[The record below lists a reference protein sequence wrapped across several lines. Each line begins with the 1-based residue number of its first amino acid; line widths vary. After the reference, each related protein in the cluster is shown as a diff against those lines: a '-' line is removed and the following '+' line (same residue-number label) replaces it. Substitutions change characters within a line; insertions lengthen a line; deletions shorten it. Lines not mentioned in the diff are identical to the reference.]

1 MAEIVTIA
9 RPYAEAVFRLAKQ
22 RNQLA
27 AWSDM
32 LALAAA
38 VVADERV
45 AARVVDPNVTGAQ
58 AEALFLGICGDKLD
72 DAGKNM
78 IKVLVQ
84 NDRLTLLPQIA
95 QLYNELRAQAEGV
108 LDANITSAF
117 PLNDDQVKQLVGKLE
132 AKYKRKINPQVQVDK
147 ALIGGVKIE
156 IGDEVLDASV
166 RGKLQEMAFALT
178 R

>member
-27 AWSDM
+27 AWTNM
-32 LALAAA
+32 LALASAVAA
-38 VVADERV
+38 NERV
-45 AARVVDPNVTGAQ
+45 AARVADPNVTGAQ
-58 AEALFLGICGDKLD
+58 VEALFLGICGDKLD

-84 NDRLTLLPQIA
+84 NNRLSLLPQIA
-95 QLYNELRAQAEGV
+95 QLYDELRAQAEGV
-108 LDANITSAF
+108 LEANITSAF
-117 PLNDDQVKQLVGKLE
+117 PLSDEQVKQLVGKLE
-132 AKYKRKINPQVQVDK
+132 AKYKRKINPLVRVDQ
-147 ALIGGVKIE
+147 ALIGGIKVE